1 MAEKGNL
8 EKLSEKAD
16 QAIKRNNFDYAIQIL
31 QQLLK
36 MDPDNAKGNSLYF
49 QAIQKKWQKIGKKP
63 KPSKM
68 LLKLKGLFTFKKWE
82 ALIDKARED
91 HISDPE
97 NTRILEYLAEAL
109 MWQKHFNAVYSTC
122 KRMTELDPKN
132 YLPWF
137 WLSKA
142 QKELGKIDDAM
153 DSVTKSMDLDN
164 ANKSISDFYRDLS
177 ARQTMDKKHLADAK
191 SFIDVVDKE
200 EVQKAIQKDKK
211 LTKEELDA
219 HIKKLG
225 GLEGVKTYKE
235 ATMLGEY
242 YAELDEYAN
251 AVKAYK
257 LAYEMNNSFV
267 EMLDKAGDYTIKH
280 YKQKIRESKT
290 RGLDDKE
297 AEFTAKLKEY
307 QIQEFQRRV
316 QARPT
321 DLSLRYKLGA
331 FLYQDKRFKDAVR
344 ELQTAKKDLKQQ
356 TECELMLGRCFL
368 ELESFDLAE
377 RTLTGL
383 VNTIGLKE
391 ERKKESLY
399 WLGHTHFK
407 KDNKE
412 KAKEI
417 WMDIQAIDFDYKDVD
432 EIIKKC

>member
-16 QAIKRNNFDYAIQIL
+16 QAIKRNNYDYAIQIL

-36 MDPDNAKGNSLYF
+36 MDPDNAKGNTLFF
-49 QAIQKKWQKIGKKP
+49 QAVQKKWQKIGKKP
-63 KPSKM
+63 KPGKF

-91 HISDPE
+91 HITDPDS
-97 NTRILEYLAEAL
+97 TKILEYLAEAL
-109 MWQKHFNAVYSTC
+109 MWQKHFNAVQATC
-122 KRMTELDPKN
+122 IRLTELDPKQV
-132 YLPWF
+132 LAWF

-142 QKELGKIDDAM
+142 QKELGKIDEAM
-153 DSVTKSMDLDN
+153 NSVTKAMDLDN

-191 SFIDVVDKE
+191 SFIDVVDKD

-211 LTKEELDA
+211 LTKEELNA
-219 HIKKLG
+219 NIKKFG

-235 ATMLGEY
+235 ATIIGEY
-242 YAELDEYAN
+242 YAELDDYAN

-267 EMLDKAGDYTIKH
+267 EMLNKAGDYTIKH
-280 YKQKIRESKT
+280 YQQKVRECKNK
-290 RGLDDKE
+290 GLTEKE
-297 AEFTAKLKEY
+297 AEFTKKLREY

-316 QARPT
+316 HARPT
-321 DLSLRYKLGA
+321 DLVLKYKLGT
-331 FLYQDKRFKDAVR
+331 FLYQAKRYKEAVR
-344 ELQTAKKDLKQQ
+344 ELQSAKRDLKQQ
-356 TECELMLGRCFL
+356 ADCELMLGRCFL

-377 RTLTGL
+377 RTLSAL

-391 ERKKESLY
+391 DRKKESLY
-399 WLGHTHFK
+399 WLGHTYFK
-407 KDNKE
+407 NDSKE

-417 WMDIQAIDFDYKDVD
+417 WMDIQAIDYDYKDVD
-432 EIIKKC
+432 ELIKKC